1 MPCLTDHG
9 IHRSITN
16 CKASQASPYSH
27 VKHSAFCIDLY
38 SQLGYLT
45 GMEASVHTTSTVES
59 VMMQHT
65 VQLGSLH
72 LVDIQILD
80 I

>member
-16 CKASQASPYSH
+16 CKASQASPYRMSSTL
-27 VKHSAFCIDLY
+27 HSALVF
-38 SQLGYLT
+38 SQSGYLT
-45 GMEASVHTTSTVES
+45 GMEASVHTTSTAEY